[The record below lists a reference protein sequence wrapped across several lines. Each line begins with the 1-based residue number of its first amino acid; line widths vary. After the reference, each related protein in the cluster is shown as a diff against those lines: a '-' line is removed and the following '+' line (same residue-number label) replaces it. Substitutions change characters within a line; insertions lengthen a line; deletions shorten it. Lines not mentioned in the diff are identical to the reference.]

1 MRSGF
6 HVARGLAVTA
16 LLALALAAG
25 GCRQANGPVPEPN
38 ASRQDDLKDVAKDL
52 LNIKAKDPSASKDLQ
67 DDLVRFNDKPTVV
80 AATRELANRVSTAV
94 AGSKLSETEAGEL
107 GHQLW
112 VTIAAAQLS
121 TSQAKGIRDD
131 VEMILKNAGANK
143 DAINAVGEQIITTQA
158 AATTNRRK
166 WYEFF

>member
-6 HVARGLAVTA
+6 QVARGLAVTA
-16 LLALALAAG
+16 LLALALSAS

-52 LNIKAKDPSASKDLQ
+52 LNIKGKDSSAPKDLQ

-80 AATRELANRVSTAV
+80 AATRELANRVSAAV

-112 VTIAAAQLS
+112 VTISATQLS

-131 VEMILKNAGANK
+131 VEMILKNAGAK
-143 DAINAVGEQIITTQA
+143 EDAIDAVGEQIMTTQA